1 MSSCDNTVLT
11 GQEGLIQFKP
21 LGTTN
26 CVDDYCPFVG
36 DRIYLPCSADYDI
49 GDCIEVERVK
59 IPAGTGVS
67 ADGGSTVIADGDQF
81 YIVDDG
87 KGVAGDVDNCGND
100 MEGVPYIEVST
111 VEDGTAITWD
121 TSKAGEAV
129 VTGAL
134 STTGSLNITTNG
146 AGYTQGVYPETPLTG
161 GSGSGGTATVTVDAS
176 GQIIS
181 VDVTPANGDKLGSG
195 YVVGDTLGVDAA
207 NLGYTP
213 GTPAVITLAADDVQD
228 VRANSSEGSYTFR
241 LCDFQTVCGVR
252 SFSIDLSRDELD
264 VTTLPCSVGEACGK
278 ELASFRK
285 TQAGF
290 ATATGTLEVYFTCD
304 NESIQN
310 KILQGSLQRT
320 QGGASVRL
328 YVCTKTDAQGD
339 IDVDSS
345 LYIEADIQLLGMS
358 FSVDPDNPTVATI
371 NFGVTN
377 VVSAFGLN

>member
-1 MSSCDNTVLT
+1 MSTCDNTVLT

-26 CVDDYCPFVG
+26 CVDDYCPFMG
-36 DRIYLPCSADYDI
+36 TRIYLPCSADYDI

-59 IPAGTGVS
+59 IPAGEGVS
-67 ADGGSTVIADGDQF
+67 YDGGVNVIADDDTF

-87 KGVAGDVDNCGND
+87 KGIAGDVDACGND
-100 MEGVPYIEVST
+100 MEGVPYIVVSL
-111 VEDGTAITWD
+111 VEDGSPITWD
-121 TSKAGEAV
+121 TSKAGDELAE
-129 VTGAL
+129 GRL
-134 STTGSLNITTNG
+134 SGNLTIINGQEGS
-146 AGYTQGVYPETPLTG
+146 GYTPGEYTNVELINAVGTGKGAKATVTINASGQVTKVTVTTG
-161 GSGSGGTATVTVDAS
+161 GSGYSAGDMLRVNLPNGNGTDA
-176 GQIIS
+176 QIQ
-181 VDVTPANGDKLGSG
+181 V
-195 YVVGDTLGVDAA
+195 
-207 NLGYTP
+207 P
-213 GTPAVITLAADDVQD
+213 GTGVSD
-228 VRANSSEGSYTFR
+228 VRGNSAEGSYTFR

-290 ATATGTLEVYFTCD
+290 ASATGSLEVYFTCD

-328 YVCTKTDAQGD
+328 YVCTKTDASGE
-339 IDVDSS
+339 IDVNSS
-345 LYIEADIQLLGMS
+345 LFIEADIQLLGMS
-358 FSVDPDNPTVATI
+358 FSVNPDDPTTATI
-371 NFGVTN
+371 NFGVTS
-377 VVSAFGLN
+377 VTSAFGLS